1 MNVVLSKIFNSMV
14 KVDSKSSLS
23 HHFQESSIESIKS
36 KLNSLRS
43 SVLIYFLL
51 RWKFRR
57 ALDNLRKI
65 RDTKTHKIALIV
77 ANGPSCNLINWETVG
92 FYQKTKGLD
101 IFCLNDSP
109 LLDQTL
115 GVKPNYLLLSDPQ
128 DYLEHANSSKSI
140 WDFLSENP
148 KTRLISPIDWHSPE
162 LIAPCKHYECL
173 HFVDTGRNH
182 FSNSTNPLFIR
193 TYPPMS
199 VFKLLSVV
207 KFMGYQKI
215 FVIGLDISFFHSIKV
230 TQDGKIV
237 QTSIH
242 YKDNYHE
249 PEDMSH
255 HFPNGIG
262 DYFYFIS
269 QNFLAL
275 RKYFDDRRFINLDRD
290 SLNDTFQKIESSDE
304 ENIWLLN
311 SNGS

>member
-1 MNVVLSKIFNSMV
+1 
-14 KVDSKSSLS
+14 
-23 HHFQESSIESIKS
+23 
-36 KLNSLRS
+36 
-43 SVLIYFLL
+43 
-51 RWKFRR
+51 
-57 ALDNLRKI
+57 
-65 RDTKTHKIALIV
+65 
-77 ANGPSCNLINWETVG
+77 
-92 FYQKTKGLD
+92 
-101 IFCLNDSP
+101 
-109 LLDQTL
+109 
-115 GVKPNYLLLSDPQ
+115 
-128 DYLEHANSSKSI
+128 
-140 WDFLSENP
+140 
-148 KTRLISPIDWHSPE
+148 
-162 LIAPCKHYECL
+162 
-173 HFVDTGRNH
+173 
-182 FSNSTNPLFIR
+182 
-193 TYPPMS
+193 
-199 VFKLLSVV
+199 
-207 KFMGYQKI
+207 MGYQKI

-290 SLNDTFQKIESSDE
+290 SLNDTFQKIESSAE